1 MYICIHN
8 TFGTHNLALHSLIS
22 IQYEI
27 FTCSVILSCPEMVE
41 MCCGN
46 DIKGFCFNLCRGLWF
61 VAGGSN
67 MFYMMVLCHLISSW
81 WNYHVGDG
89 LMIWSPSI
97 FLLVIIPFIQVVT
110 RGFGITPRTNMP
122 KKITYQQ
129 FPQWNSEDLLIND
142 ENILKQHILPNYKS
156 CQHES
161 HHRKTI
167 CSLNHLSPPMLMRTL
182 MILM

>member
-1 MYICIHN
+1 MFCHSQLSWNGGNVLWQWHQRILFQLVSWAMICWRWVQYVLHDGSLSPD
-8 TFGTHNLALHSLIS
+8 FFLVKLPCWWWTH
-22 IQYEI
+22 
-27 FTCSVILSCPEMVE
+27 
-41 MCCGN
+41 
-46 DIKGFCFNLCRGLWF
+46 D
-61 VAGGSN
+61 
-67 MFYMMVLCHLISSW
+67 
-81 WNYHVGDG
+81 
-89 LMIWSPSI
+89 MIAI
-97 FLLVIIPFIQVVT
+97 NFLLVIIPFIQVVT